1 MLQPFDWD
9 EISSVGNNVVS
20 FAKGD
25 KFNLA
30 TVEGIAKQADQV
42 QLKFYYKD
50 LDEVKRWPDGNIW
63 IRSGNKQAVLNQDLL
78 EWIAIDRHSISLTF
92 FGAVSQNDTG
102 YTLHAKKSEKKI
114 FKQVKINN
122 SWAAG
127 KSETGWQLWS
137 PTQGNQAHVYDSIGF
152 LGPMAVGFTED
163 SIRVHLSGKTFIET
177 VRTAKPQFLA
187 GKDSIY
193 FLVIEESDKK
203 RVFNSNGEML
213 FFTPFDKIEYNNEG
227 FFTVYKKDKKG
238 LTSSEGKLVV
248 LPEYDAMGTVT
259 DGIVTVLKERKFGLL
274 NVRTRQQ
281 IKTEYEKNLVKYNAT
296 HLIAFKNGFY
306 GLIRWDNK
314 PVTPFEFEEIK
325 YWNDSSALVKKNFNW
340 ILYNFIEKKVV
351 IESVKKFKWV
361 ADTEQEKIMIFQ
373 QENDYGVLS
382 NKRGLI
388 IDPTFSDIINL
399 GSSSVPL
406 YFTEKQ
412 VEEAGIYVVIY
423 YDKDGRQLRKQ
434 VFETDD

>member
-1 MLQPFDWD
+1 
-9 EISSVGNNVVS
+9 
-20 FAKGD
+20 
-25 KFNLA
+25 
-30 TVEGIAKQADQV
+30 
-42 QLKFYYKD
+42 
-50 LDEVKRWPDGNIW
+50 
-63 IRSGNKQAVLNQDLL
+63 
-78 EWIAIDRHSISLTF
+78 
-92 FGAVSQNDTG
+92 
-102 YTLHAKKSEKKI
+102 
-114 FKQVKINN
+114 
-122 SWAAG
+122 
-127 KSETGWQLWS
+127 
-137 PTQGNQAHVYDSIGF
+137 
-152 LGPMAVGFTED
+152 
-163 SIRVHLSGKTFIET
+163 
-177 VRTAKPQFLA
+177 
-187 GKDSIY
+187 
-193 FLVIEESDKK
+193 LVIEESDKK

-248 LPEYDAMGTVT
+248 LPEYDAIGTVT
-259 DGIVTVLKERKFGLL
+259 DGIVTVLKEKKFGVL

-281 IKTEYEKNLVKYNAT
+281 VKTEYEKNLVKYNAT

-423 YDKDGRQLRKQ
+423 YDKDVEIDRYVAGGEPIDKAGSYALQGLGGMFVESVEGSPSYVIGLPLHVAARLLRAHGI
-434 VFETDD
+434 DPLG